1 MLTKTKKN
9 HYETLTKKS
18 FDLFLK
24 ILKDFSFDY
33 IHSSD
38 RRVYLKGK
46 NTYEKIKEITMNSE
60 FKDIYSIWEQLENIS
75 DVKSDKYLILKNKLD
90 IIRLCA
96 K

>member
-1 MLTKTKKN
+1 MLTTTKKN
-9 HYETLTKKS
+9 PYETLTKKS
-18 FDLFLK
+18 FDSFLK
-24 ILKDFSFDY
+24 ILKDFSFSY

-46 NTYEKIKEITMNSE
+46 QTYEKIKEITKNSE
-60 FKDIYSIWEQLENIS
+60 FKEIYSIWEQMDNIS
-75 DVKSDKYLILKNKLD
+75 DIKSDKYLILKNKLD